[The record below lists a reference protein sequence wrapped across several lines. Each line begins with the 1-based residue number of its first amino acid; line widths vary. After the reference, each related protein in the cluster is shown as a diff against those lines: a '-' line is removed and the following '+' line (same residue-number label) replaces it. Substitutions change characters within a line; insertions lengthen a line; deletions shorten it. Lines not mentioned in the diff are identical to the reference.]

1 MSILQKWPPYK
12 LHTEMPED
20 SENASL
26 LAGDVLGI
34 CGCWPLLVQNRITYA
49 DNL

>member
-20 SENASL
+20 SKYASL
-26 LAGDVLGI
+26 LRGDVLGI
-34 CGCWPLLVQNRITYA
+34 SGCRPLLVQNRHTYA